1 MNDSLL
7 SQLQVDRIIKALDGL
22 KYGSVLITVHDEQIV
37 QIDRTEKHRFSV
49 ESSRLP
55 KRSSVR
61 RPQK

>member
-49 ESSRLP
+49 ESPRLS